1 MNLWC
6 KKEPSLLFL
15 ETGSLNGLPVLG
27 SRPGIF
33 ICVPAIEVISTCFHR
48 LRITGWAISFQL
60 LGEVL
65 KDHLG
70 VYFALV
76 DSTLSFLLRMR

>member
-1 MNLWC
+1 MNFWC
-6 KKEPSLLFL
+6 KKEPLLLFL
-15 ETGSLNGLPVLG
+15 ETGSLNVLPVLG
-27 SRPGIF
+27 SRPGILT
-33 ICVPAIEVISTCFHR
+33 CVPAIELRSTCFHR

-60 LGEVL
+60 LGEGL

-76 DSTLSFLLRMR
+76 DSTSSFLLRTR